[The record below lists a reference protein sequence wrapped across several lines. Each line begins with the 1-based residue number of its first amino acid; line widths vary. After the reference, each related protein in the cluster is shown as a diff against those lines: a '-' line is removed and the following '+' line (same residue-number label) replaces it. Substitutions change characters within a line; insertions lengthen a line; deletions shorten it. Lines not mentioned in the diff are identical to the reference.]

1 MSPRVWLNNM
11 ELGVI
16 VLRRKIETLFR
27 SPSRK
32 RIKEYKSKL
41 NSIFNNLEQ
50 CTFLNNVE
58 SIKTKEMVEITTH
71 EDDNLYAPCIKQIL
85 YDHFRIGA
93 EIKRGGN
100 QRKITISNGNAQKEI
115 DINHIRSYIISNLY
129 HQFNLYR
136 GSIPMNVCRFI
147 RELEAIVTD
156 FGIFEPQKGMK
167 VYWTIDAEA
176 QLAYVDNRR
185 KMSTNIFSSSKNKS
199 ALLLSETL
207 QNISEN
213 LNIPHT
219 YFIPMELLDYNGEDA
234 LGNPLCNV
242 EENRKAVRELPNH
255 ASVAFHGYHHDE
267 YRRLWLSGDLTKEYM
282 ETEIKRGKALVD
294 EVGIDMIS
302 VNRYPGLSRESFSL
316 DTLEKYDFEIDT
328 SDFIDNSALED
339 FSAYCRYRL
348 LKLNEP
354 AIRPSDLWEIPT
366 IYADPYVIGYNKE
379 KIENLIAYLKKGEN
393 YHNSEVALMFHDK
406 IIGFPEDGGIV
417 FNLVDGRRNRTGKR
431 KTIERLQKFLIEEGL
446 CNDDGNIVN
455 EENKIRSRIGEERKS
470 KRIIKEGFRETV
482 EHILEKRRTRV

>member
-1 MSPRVWLNNM
+1 MSLYIWLDNM
-11 ELGVI
+11 ELGAV
-16 VLRRKIETLFR
+16 VLKRKLRTTLLS

-32 RIKEYKSKL
+32 RIKEYKSRL
-41 NSIFNNLEQ
+41 NSIFNDLEQ
-50 CTFLNNVE
+50 CAFFNDVE
-58 SIKTKEMVEITTH
+58 SDRAKEMIEVTTYK
-71 EDDNLYAPCIKQIL
+71 EDNLYAPCVKQL
-85 YDHFRIGA
+85 LCDHFRIGA
-93 EIKRGGN
+93 EIKRSGSR
-100 QRKITISNGNAQKEI
+100 RKITISSGNAWREI

-136 GSIPMNVCRFI
+136 GSIPINVCKFI

-156 FGIFEPQKGMK
+156 FGIFEPQKGMS

-185 KMSTNIFSSSKNKS
+185 GMSTNLFSSKNKS

-219 YFIPMELLDYNGEDA
+219 YFIPMELLDYDGKDA

-242 EENRKAVRELPNH
+242 EENIEAVKNLPDH
-255 ASVAFHGYHHDE
+255 AKVACHGYHHDK
-267 YRRLWLSGDLTKEYM
+267 YRELWSSRNLTRRFVEEEFQKGKDLATDL
-282 ETEIKRGKALVD
+282 EIDLQP
-294 EVGIDMIS
+294 I
-302 VNRYPGLSRESFSL
+302 NRYPSLAREPFSL
-316 DTLEKYDFEIDT
+316 DTLEKYDFKIDT
-328 SDFIDNSALED
+328 SDFIEDSALGD
-339 FSAYCRYRL
+339 FSAFCRYRL
-348 LKLNEP
+348 LKLGGM
-354 AIRPSDLWEIPT
+354 AIKPSKIWEIPT

-406 IIGFPEDGGIV
+406 IIGFPEDGSIV
-417 FNLVDGRRNRTGKR
+417 FNLVDGRRNRTGRR

-455 EENKIRSRIGEERKS
+455 EENKIRSRVGEEKNQRG
-470 KRIIKEGFRETV
+470 I
-482 EHILEKRRTRV
+482 